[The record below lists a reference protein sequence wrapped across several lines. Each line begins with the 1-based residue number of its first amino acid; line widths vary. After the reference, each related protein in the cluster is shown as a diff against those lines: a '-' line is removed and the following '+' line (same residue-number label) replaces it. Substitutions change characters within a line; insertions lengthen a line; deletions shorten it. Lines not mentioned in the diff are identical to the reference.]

1 MILKRKLLESYK
13 LLIII
18 PLIITLL
25 SLGILVTHGLEESVD
40 LKGGSITE
48 LTLEKKMDQTELKT
62 FIQEKLKIK
71 EVNVISIKG
80 NDATVQ
86 MGSDIQV
93 DEFARALEGTAKIKS
108 YRSVGPI
115 LGKEAMNQIYWAVGF
130 AFLFMSIT
138 VLIVFRN
145 LVPSLAVILAAA
157 CDIIIALGGMSLF
170 KVPLSLASIGAI
182 LMLIGYSV
190 DTDILL
196 TTRVLKQRK
205 GKITEREIGAIKT
218 GLTMSASAIA
228 SMSALYLVT
237 VFLIPEAEVLSNIA
251 AVLIIGLSADILT
264 TWLMNLGI
272 LRWYLEAKS

>member
-1 MILKRKLLESYK
+1 MKIKLPESYK

-18 PLIITLL
+18 PLIITIS
-25 SLGILVTHGLEESVD
+25 SLGILLSHGLEESVD
-40 LKGGSITE
+40 LKGGSIAE
-48 LTLEKKMDQTELKT
+48 LTLEKRMDQTELKT
-62 FIQEKLKIK
+62 IIQEKLKIK
-71 EVNVISIKG
+71 DVNVVSMKG
-80 NDATVQ
+80 NEATVQ

-93 DEFARALEGTAKIKS
+93 DEFTRALEGTAKIKS

-115 LGKEAMNQIYWAVGF
+115 LGKEAMKQIYWAVGF

-138 VLIVFRN
+138 VLITFRN
-145 LVPSLAVILAAA
+145 LIPSLAVIMAAA
-157 CDIIIALGGMSLF
+157 SDIIIALGGMSLF
-170 KVPLSLASIGAI
+170 KIPLSLASIGAI

-196 TTRVLKQRK
+196 TTRLLKQRK
-205 GKITEREIGAIKT
+205 GKITERAIGAIKT
-218 GLTMSASAIA
+218 GLTMSGSAIA
-228 SMSALYLVT
+228 SMSALYIVT
-237 VFLIPEAEVLSNIA
+237 VFIIPEAEVLSNIA

>member
-1 MILKRKLLESYK
+1 MKRKLLESYK

-48 LTLEKKMDQTELKT
+48 LTLEKKMDQTELKA

-205 GKITEREIGAIKT
+205 GKITERAIGAIKT

>member
-1 MILKRKLLESYK
+1 MKFLESYK

-25 SLGILVTHGLEESVD
+25 SLGILLSHGLEESVD
-40 LKGGSITE
+40 LKGGSIAE
-48 LTLEKKMDQTELKT
+48 LTLEKKIDQIELKAL
-62 FIQEKLKIK
+62 IQEKLKIK
-71 EVNVISIKG
+71 DVNVISIKG

-93 DEFARALEGTAKIKS
+93 DEFARALKDTAKIKS
-108 YRSVGPI
+108 YKSVGPI
-115 LGKEAMNQIYWAVGF
+115 LGKEAMKQIYWAVGF

-145 LVPSLAVILAAA
+145 LVPSLAVIMAAA
-157 CDIIIALGGMSLF
+157 CDITIALGGMSLF
-170 KVPLSLASIGAI
+170 KIPLSLASIGAI

-205 GKITEREIGAIKT
+205 GKITDRAIGAMKT
-218 GLTMSASAIA
+218 GITMSGASIA
-228 SMSALYLVT
+228 SMSALYIVT
-237 VFLIPEAEVLSNIA
+237 VFIIPEAEVLSNIA
-251 AVLIIGLSADILT
+251 AVLIIGLSADIIT

-272 LRWYLEAKS
+272 LRWYLEARS

>member
-1 MILKRKLLESYK
+1 LKIKLPESYK

-18 PLIITLL
+18 PLIITIS
-25 SLGILVTHGLEESVD
+25 SLGILLSHGLEESVD
-40 LKGGSITE
+40 LKGGSIAE
-48 LTLEKKMDQTELKT
+48 LTLEKRMDQTELKT
-62 FIQEKLKIK
+62 IIQEKLKIK
-71 EVNVISIKG
+71 DVNVVSMKG
-80 NDATVQ
+80 NEATVQ

-93 DEFARALEGTAKIKS
+93 DEFTRALEGTAKVKS

-115 LGKEAMNQIYWAVGF
+115 LGKEAMKQIYWTVGF

-138 VLIVFRN
+138 VLITFRN
-145 LVPSLAVILAAA
+145 LIPSLAVIMAAA
-157 CDIIIALGGMSLF
+157 SDIIIALGGMSLF
-170 KVPLSLASIGAI
+170 KIPLSLASIGAI

-196 TTRVLKQRK
+196 TTRLLKQRK
-205 GKITEREIGAIKT
+205 GKITERAIGAIKT
-218 GLTMSASAIA
+218 GLTMSGSAIA
-228 SMSALYLVT
+228 SMSALYIVT
-237 VFLIPEAEVLSNIA
+237 VFIIPEAEVLSNIA

>member
-1 MILKRKLLESYK
+1 MKRKLLESYK

-18 PLIITLL
+18 PLIITLS
-25 SLGILVTHGLEESVD
+25 SLGILLTHGLEESVD
-40 LKGGSITE
+40 LKGGSIAE
-48 LTLEKKMDQTELKT
+48 LTLEKKMDQTELKA

-71 EVNVISIKG
+71 DVNVISIKG
-80 NDATVQ
+80 YDATVQ

-93 DEFARALEGTAKIKS
+93 DEFARALKGTAKIKS

-145 LVPSLAVILAAA
+145 LVPSLAVIMAAA

-205 GKITEREIGAIKT
+205 GKITERAIGAIKT
-218 GLTMSASAIA
+218 GLTMSAAAIA
-228 SMSALYLVT
+228 SMSALYIVT

-264 TWLMNLGI
+264 TWFMNLGI
-272 LRWYLEAKS
+272 LRWYLEARS

>member
-1 MILKRKLLESYK
+1 MKFLESYK
-13 LLIII
+13 LLVII

-25 SLGILVTHGLEESVD
+25 SLGILLSHGLEESVD
-40 LKGGSITE
+40 LKGGSIAE
-48 LTLEKKMDQTELKT
+48 LTLEKKMDQTELKAL
-62 FIQEKLKIK
+62 IQEKLKIK
-71 EVNVISIKG
+71 DVNVLSIKG

-93 DEFARALEGTAKIKS
+93 DEFARALKDTAKIKS
-108 YRSVGPI
+108 YKSVGPI
-115 LGKEAMNQIYWAVGF
+115 LGKEAMKQIYWAVGF

-145 LVPSLAVILAAA
+145 LVPSLAVIMAAA
-157 CDIIIALGGMSLF
+157 CDITIALGGMSLF
-170 KVPLSLASIGAI
+170 KIPLSLASIGAI

-205 GKITEREIGAIKT
+205 GKITDRAIGAMKT
-218 GLTMSASAIA
+218 GITMSGAAIA
-228 SMSALYLVT
+228 SMSALYIVT
-237 VFLIPEAEVLSNIA
+237 VFIIPEAEVLSNIA
-251 AVLIIGLSADILT
+251 AVLIIGLSADIIT

-272 LRWYLEAKS
+272 LRWYLEARS

>member
-1 MILKRKLLESYK
+1 MKTKLLKSYK

-18 PLIITLL
+18 PLIVTLL
-25 SLGILVTHGLEESVD
+25 SLGILLTHGLEESVD
-40 LKGGSITE
+40 LKGGSIAE
-48 LTLEKKMDQTELKT
+48 LTLEKKMDQTELKAL
-62 FIQEKLKIK
+62 IQEKLKIK
-71 EVNVISIKG
+71 DVNIISMKG

-93 DEFARALEGTAKIKS
+93 NEFANALKGTAKIKS

-145 LVPSLAVILAAA
+145 LIPSLAVITAAA
-157 CDIIIALGGMSLF
+157 SDIIIALGGMSLF

-196 TTRVLKQRK
+196 TTRILKQRK
-205 GKITEREIGAIKT
+205 GKITERAIGAMKT
-218 GLTMSASAIA
+218 GLTMSAAAIA
-228 SMSALYLVT
+228 SMSALYIVT
-237 VFLIPEAEVLSNIA
+237 VFIIPEAEVLSNIA
-251 AVLIIGLSADILT
+251 AVLIIGLSADIIT

-272 LRWYLEAKS
+272 LRWYLEARS

>member
-1 MILKRKLLESYK
+1 MKLLKSYK

-18 PLIITLL
+18 PLIVTLL
-25 SLGILVTHGLEESVD
+25 SLGILLTHGLEESVD
-40 LKGGSITE
+40 LKGGSIAE
-48 LTLEKKMDQTELKT
+48 LTLEKKMDQAELKAL
-62 FIQEKLKIK
+62 IQEKLKIK
-71 EVNVISIKG
+71 DVNIISMKG

-86 MGSDIQV
+86 MGSDVQV
-93 DEFARALEGTAKIKS
+93 NEFANALKGTAKIKS

-145 LVPSLAVILAAA
+145 LVPSLAVIMAAA
-157 CDIIIALGGMSLF
+157 SDIIIALGGMSLF

-196 TTRVLKQRK
+196 TTRILKQRK
-205 GKITEREIGAIKT
+205 GKITERAIGAMKT
-218 GLTMSASAIA
+218 GLTMSAAAIA
-228 SMSALYLVT
+228 SMSALYIVT
-237 VFLIPEAEVLSNIA
+237 VFIIPEAEVLSNIA
-251 AVLIIGLSADILT
+251 AVLIIGLSADIIT

-272 LRWYLEAKS
+272 LRWYLEARS

>member
-1 MILKRKLLESYK
+1 MKRKLLESYK

-48 LTLEKKMDQTELKT
+48 LTLEKKMDQTELKA

-71 EVNVISIKG
+71 DVNVISIKG

-205 GKITEREIGAIKT
+205 GKITERAIGAIKT

>member
-1 MILKRKLLESYK
+1 LKIKLPESYK

-18 PLIITLL
+18 PLIITIS
-25 SLGILVTHGLEESVD
+25 SLGILLSHGLEESVD
-40 LKGGSITE
+40 LKGGSIAE
-48 LTLEKKMDQTELKT
+48 LTLEKRMDQTELKT
-62 FIQEKLKIK
+62 IIQEKLKIK
-71 EVNVISIKG
+71 DVNVVSMKG
-80 NDATVQ
+80 NEATVQ

-93 DEFARALEGTAKIKS
+93 DEFTRALEGTAKVKS

-115 LGKEAMNQIYWAVGF
+115 LGKEAMKQIYWAVGF

-138 VLIVFRN
+138 VLITFRN
-145 LVPSLAVILAAA
+145 LIPSLAVIMAAA
-157 CDIIIALGGMSLF
+157 SDIIIALGGMSLF
-170 KVPLSLASIGAI
+170 KIPLSLASIGAI

-196 TTRVLKQRK
+196 TTRLLKQRK
-205 GKITEREIGAIKT
+205 GKITERAIGAIKT
-218 GLTMSASAIA
+218 GLTMSGSAIA
-228 SMSALYLVT
+228 SMSALYIVT
-237 VFLIPEAEVLSNIA
+237 VFIIPEAEVLSNIA

>member
-1 MILKRKLLESYK
+1 MKIKLPESYK

-18 PLIITLL
+18 PLIITIS
-25 SLGILVTHGLEESVD
+25 SLGILLSHGLEESVD
-40 LKGGSITE
+40 LKGGSIAE
-48 LTLEKKMDQTELKT
+48 LTLEKRMDQTELKT
-62 FIQEKLKIK
+62 IIQEKLKIK
-71 EVNVISIKG
+71 DVNVVSMKG
-80 NDATVQ
+80 NEATVQ

-93 DEFARALEGTAKIKS
+93 DEFTRALEGTAKVKS

-115 LGKEAMNQIYWAVGF
+115 LGKEAMKQIYWAVGF

-138 VLIVFRN
+138 VLITFRN
-145 LVPSLAVILAAA
+145 LIPSLAIIMAAA
-157 CDIIIALGGMSLF
+157 SDIIIALGGMSLF
-170 KVPLSLASIGAI
+170 KIPLSLASIGAI

-196 TTRVLKQRK
+196 TTRLLKQRK
-205 GKITEREIGAIKT
+205 GKITERAIGAIKT
-218 GLTMSASAIA
+218 GLTMSGSAIA
-228 SMSALYLVT
+228 SMSALYIVT
-237 VFLIPEAEVLSNIA
+237 VFIIPEAEVLSNIA

>member
-1 MILKRKLLESYK
+1 MKLKIKLPESYK

-18 PLIITLL
+18 PLIITIS
-25 SLGILVTHGLEESVD
+25 SLGILLSHGLEESVD
-40 LKGGSITE
+40 LKGGSIAE
-48 LTLEKKMDQTELKT
+48 LTLEKRMDQTELKT
-62 FIQEKLKIK
+62 IIQEKLKIK
-71 EVNVISIKG
+71 DVNVVSMKG
-80 NDATVQ
+80 NEATVQ

-93 DEFARALEGTAKIKS
+93 DEFTRALEGTAKIKS

-115 LGKEAMNQIYWAVGF
+115 LGKEAMKQIYWAVGF

-138 VLIVFRN
+138 VLITFRN
-145 LVPSLAVILAAA
+145 LIPSLAVIMAAA
-157 CDIIIALGGMSLF
+157 SDIIIALGGMSLF
-170 KVPLSLASIGAI
+170 KIPLSLASIGAI

-196 TTRVLKQRK
+196 TTRLLKQRK
-205 GKITEREIGAIKT
+205 GKITERAIGAIKT
-218 GLTMSASAIA
+218 GLTMSGSAIA
-228 SMSALYLVT
+228 SMSALYIVT
-237 VFLIPEAEVLSNIA
+237 VFIIPEAEVLSNIA

>member
-1 MILKRKLLESYK
+1 MKRKLLESYK

-196 TTRVLKQRK
+196 TIRVLKQRK
-205 GKITEREIGAIKT
+205 GKITERAIGAIKT

>member
-1 MILKRKLLESYK
+1 MKRKLLESYK

>member
-1 MILKRKLLESYK
+1 MKIKLPESYK

-18 PLIITLL
+18 PLIITIS
-25 SLGILVTHGLEESVD
+25 SLGILLSHGLEESVD
-40 LKGGSITE
+40 LKGGSIAE
-48 LTLEKKMDQTELKT
+48 LTLEKRMDQTELKT
-62 FIQEKLKIK
+62 IIQEKLKIK
-71 EVNVISIKG
+71 DVNVVSMKG
-80 NDATVQ
+80 NEATVQ

-93 DEFARALEGTAKIKS
+93 DEFTRALEGTAKVKS

-115 LGKEAMNQIYWAVGF
+115 LGKEAMKQIYWTVGF

-138 VLIVFRN
+138 VLITFRN
-145 LVPSLAVILAAA
+145 LIPSLAVIMAAA
-157 CDIIIALGGMSLF
+157 SDIIIALGGMSLF
-170 KVPLSLASIGAI
+170 KIPLSLASIGAI

-196 TTRVLKQRK
+196 TTRLLKQRK
-205 GKITEREIGAIKT
+205 GKITERAIGAIKT
-218 GLTMSASAIA
+218 GLTMSGSAIA
-228 SMSALYLVT
+228 SMSALYIVT
-237 VFLIPEAEVLSNIA
+237 VFIIPEAEVLSNIA

>member
-1 MILKRKLLESYK
+1 MKIKLPESYK

-18 PLIITLL
+18 PLIITIS
-25 SLGILVTHGLEESVD
+25 SLGILLSHGLEESVD
-40 LKGGSITE
+40 LKGGSIAE
-48 LTLEKKMDQTELKT
+48 LTLEKRMDQTELKT
-62 FIQEKLKIK
+62 IIQEKLKIK
-71 EVNVISIKG
+71 DVNVVSMKG
-80 NDATVQ
+80 NEATVQ

-93 DEFARALEGTAKIKS
+93 DEFTRALEGTAKVKS

-115 LGKEAMNQIYWAVGF
+115 LGKEAMKQIYWAVGF

-138 VLIVFRN
+138 VLITFRN
-145 LVPSLAVILAAA
+145 LIPSLAVIMVAAS
-157 CDIIIALGGMSLF
+157 DIIIALGGMSLF
-170 KVPLSLASIGAI
+170 KIPLSLASIGAI

-196 TTRVLKQRK
+196 TTRLLKQRK
-205 GKITEREIGAIKT
+205 GKITERAIGAIKT
-218 GLTMSASAIA
+218 GLTMSGSAIA
-228 SMSALYLVT
+228 SMSALYIVT
-237 VFLIPEAEVLSNIA
+237 VFIIPEAEVLSNIA

>member
-1 MILKRKLLESYK
+1 MKIKLPESYK

-18 PLIITLL
+18 PLIITIS
-25 SLGILVTHGLEESVD
+25 SLGILLSHGLEESVD
-40 LKGGSITE
+40 LKGGSIAE
-48 LTLEKKMDQTELKT
+48 LTLEKRMDQTELKT
-62 FIQEKLKIK
+62 IIQEKLKIK
-71 EVNVISIKG
+71 DVNVVSMKG
-80 NDATVQ
+80 NEATVQ

-93 DEFARALEGTAKIKS
+93 DEFTRALEGTAKVKS

-115 LGKEAMNQIYWAVGF
+115 LGKEAMKQIYWTVGF

-138 VLIVFRN
+138 VLITFRN
-145 LVPSLAVILAAA
+145 LIPSLAVIMTAAS
-157 CDIIIALGGMSLF
+157 DIIIALGGMSLF
-170 KVPLSLASIGAI
+170 KIPLSLASIGAI

-196 TTRVLKQRK
+196 TTRLLKQRK
-205 GKITEREIGAIKT
+205 GKITERAIGAIKT
-218 GLTMSASAIA
+218 GLTMSGSAIA
-228 SMSALYLVT
+228 SMSALYIVT
-237 VFLIPEAEVLSNIA
+237 VFIIPEAEVLSNIA

>member
-1 MILKRKLLESYK
+1 MKIKLPESYK

-18 PLIITLL
+18 PLIITIS
-25 SLGILVTHGLEESVD
+25 SLGILLSHGLEESVD
-40 LKGGSITE
+40 LKGGSIAE
-48 LTLEKKMDQTELKT
+48 LTLEKRMDQTELKT
-62 FIQEKLKIK
+62 IIQEKLKIK
-71 EVNVISIKG
+71 DVNVVSMKG
-80 NDATVQ
+80 NEATVQ

-93 DEFARALEGTAKIKS
+93 DEFTRALEGTAKVKS

-115 LGKEAMNQIYWAVGF
+115 LGKEAMKQIYWTVGF

-138 VLIVFRN
+138 VLITFRN
-145 LVPSLAVILAAA
+145 LIPSLAVIMAAA
-157 CDIIIALGGMSLF
+157 SDIIIALGGMSLF
-170 KVPLSLASIGAI
+170 KIPLSLASIGAI

-196 TTRVLKQRK
+196 TTRLLKQRK
-205 GKITEREIGAIKT
+205 GKITERAIGAIKT
-218 GLTMSASAIA
+218 GLTMSGSAIA
-228 SMSALYLVT
+228 SMSALYIVT
-237 VFLIPEAEVLSNIA
+237 LFIIPESEVLSNIA

>member
-1 MILKRKLLESYK
+1 MKTKFLKSYK
-13 LLIII
+13 VLIII
-18 PLIITLL
+18 PLIVTLL
-25 SLGILVTHGLEESVD
+25 SLGILLTHGLEESVD
-40 LKGGSITE
+40 LKGGSIAE
-48 LTLEKKMDQTELKT
+48 LTLEKKMDQTELKAL
-62 FIQEKLKIK
+62 IQEKLKIK
-71 EVNVISIKG
+71 DVNIISMKG

-86 MGSDIQV
+86 MGSDVQV
-93 DEFARALEGTAKIKS
+93 NEFANALKGTAKIKN

-145 LVPSLAVILAAA
+145 LVPSLAVIMAAA

-205 GKITEREIGAIKT
+205 GKITERAMGAMKT
-218 GLTMSASAIA
+218 GLTMSAAAIA
-228 SMSALYLVT
+228 SMGALYIVT
-237 VFLIPEAEVLSNIA
+237 VFIIPEAEVLSNIA
-251 AVLIIGLSADILT
+251 AVLIIGLSADIIT

-272 LRWYLEAKS
+272 LRWYLEARS

>member
-1 MILKRKLLESYK
+1 MKLLKSYK

-18 PLIITLL
+18 PLIVTLL
-25 SLGILVTHGLEESVD
+25 SLGILLTHGLDESVD
-40 LKGGSITE
+40 LKGGSIAE
-48 LTLEKKMDQTELKT
+48 LTLEKKMDQAELKAL
-62 FIQEKLKIK
+62 IQEKLKIK
-71 EVNVISIKG
+71 DVNIISMKG

-86 MGSDIQV
+86 MGSDVQV
-93 DEFARALEGTAKIKS
+93 NEFANALKGTAKIKS

-145 LVPSLAVILAAA
+145 LVPSLAVIMAAA
-157 CDIIIALGGMSLF
+157 SDIIIALGGMSLF

-196 TTRVLKQRK
+196 TTRILKQRK
-205 GKITEREIGAIKT
+205 GKITERAIGAMKT
-218 GLTMSASAIA
+218 GLTMSAAAIA
-228 SMSALYLVT
+228 SMSALYIVT
-237 VFLIPEAEVLSNIA
+237 VFIIPEAEVLSNIA
-251 AVLIIGLSADILT
+251 AVLIIGLSADIIT

-272 LRWYLEAKS
+272 LRWYLEARS

>member
-1 MILKRKLLESYK
+1 MKFLESYK

-25 SLGILVTHGLEESVD
+25 SLGILLSHGLEESVD
-40 LKGGSITE
+40 LKGGSIAE
-48 LTLEKKMDQTELKT
+48 LTLEKKIDQIELKAL
-62 FIQEKLKIK
+62 IQEKLKIK
-71 EVNVISIKG
+71 DVNVISIKG

-93 DEFARALEGTAKIKS
+93 DEFARALKDTAKIKS
-108 YRSVGPI
+108 YKSVGPI
-115 LGKEAMNQIYWAVGF
+115 LGKETMKQIYWAVGF

-145 LVPSLAVILAAA
+145 LVPSLAVIMAAA
-157 CDIIIALGGMSLF
+157 CDITIALGGMSLF
-170 KVPLSLASIGAI
+170 KIPLSLASIGAI

-205 GKITEREIGAIKT
+205 GKITDRAIGAMKT
-218 GLTMSASAIA
+218 GITMSGASIA
-228 SMSALYLVT
+228 SMSALYIVT
-237 VFLIPEAEVLSNIA
+237 VFIIPEAEVLSNIA
-251 AVLIIGLSADILT
+251 AVLIIGLSADIIT

-272 LRWYLEAKS
+272 LRWYLEARS

>member
-18 PLIITLL
+18 PLIITLS
-25 SLGILVTHGLEESVD
+25 SLGILLTHGLEESVD
-40 LKGGSITE
+40 LKGGSIAE
-48 LTLEKKMDQTELKT
+48 LTLEKKMDQTELKA

-71 EVNVISIKG
+71 DVNVISIKG
-80 NDATVQ
+80 YDATVQ

-93 DEFARALEGTAKIKS
+93 DEFARALKGTAKIKS

-145 LVPSLAVILAAA
+145 LVPSLAVIMAAA

-205 GKITEREIGAIKT
+205 GKITERAIGAIKT
-218 GLTMSASAIA
+218 GLTMSAAAIA
-228 SMSALYLVT
+228 SMSALYIVT

-264 TWLMNLGI
+264 TWFMNLGI
-272 LRWYLEAKS
+272 LRWYLEARS

>member
-1 MILKRKLLESYK
+1 MKRKLLESYK

-138 VLIVFRN
+138 VLIVFRK

>member
-48 LTLEKKMDQTELKT
+48 LTLEKKMDQTELKA

-205 GKITEREIGAIKT
+205 GKITERAIGAIKT

>member
-1 MILKRKLLESYK
+1 MKRKLLESYK

-48 LTLEKKMDQTELKT
+48 LTLEKKMDQTELKA

-138 VLIVFRN
+138 VLIVFRK

>member
-1 MILKRKLLESYK
+1 MKIKLPESYK

-18 PLIITLL
+18 PLIITIS
-25 SLGILVTHGLEESVD
+25 SLGILLSHGLEESVD
-40 LKGGSITE
+40 LKGGSIAE
-48 LTLEKKMDQTELKT
+48 LTLEKRMDQTELKT
-62 FIQEKLKIK
+62 IIQEKLKIK
-71 EVNVISIKG
+71 DVNVVSMKG
-80 NDATVQ
+80 NEATVQ

-93 DEFARALEGTAKIKS
+93 DEFTRALEGTAKVKS

-115 LGKEAMNQIYWAVGF
+115 LGKEAMKQIYWTVGF

-138 VLIVFRN
+138 VLITFRN
-145 LVPSLAVILAAA
+145 LIPSLAVIMVAAS
-157 CDIIIALGGMSLF
+157 DIIIALGGMSLF
-170 KVPLSLASIGAI
+170 KIPLSLASIGAI

-196 TTRVLKQRK
+196 TTRLLKQRK
-205 GKITEREIGAIKT
+205 GKITERAIGAIKT
-218 GLTMSASAIA
+218 GLTMSGSAIA
-228 SMSALYLVT
+228 SMSALYIVT
-237 VFLIPEAEVLSNIA
+237 VFIIPEAEVLSNIA

>member
-1 MILKRKLLESYK
+1 MKIKLPESYK

-18 PLIITLL
+18 PLIITIS
-25 SLGILVTHGLEESVD
+25 SLGILLSHGLEESVD
-40 LKGGSITE
+40 LKGGSIAE
-48 LTLEKKMDQTELKT
+48 LTLEKRMDQTELKT
-62 FIQEKLKIK
+62 IIQEKLKIK
-71 EVNVISIKG
+71 DVNVVSMKG
-80 NDATVQ
+80 NEATVQ

-93 DEFARALEGTAKIKS
+93 DEFTRALEGTAKVKS

-115 LGKEAMNQIYWAVGF
+115 LGKEAMKQIYWAVGF

-138 VLIVFRN
+138 VLITFRN
-145 LVPSLAVILAAA
+145 LIPSLAVIMAAA
-157 CDIIIALGGMSLF
+157 SDIIIALGGMSLF
-170 KVPLSLASIGAI
+170 KIPLSLASIGAI

-196 TTRVLKQRK
+196 TTRLLKQRK
-205 GKITEREIGAIKT
+205 GKITERAIGAIKT
-218 GLTMSASAIA
+218 GLTMSGSAIA
-228 SMSALYLVT
+228 SMSALYIVT
-237 VFLIPEAEVLSNIA
+237 VFIIPEAEVLSNIA

>member
-205 GKITEREIGAIKT
+205 GKITERAIGAIKT

>member
-1 MILKRKLLESYK
+1 LKIKLPESYK

-18 PLIITLL
+18 PLIITIS
-25 SLGILVTHGLEESVD
+25 SLGILLSHGLEESVD
-40 LKGGSITE
+40 LKGGSIAE
-48 LTLEKKMDQTELKT
+48 LTLEKRMDQTELKT
-62 FIQEKLKIK
+62 IIQEKLKIK
-71 EVNVISIKG
+71 DVNVVSMKG
-80 NDATVQ
+80 NEATVQ

-93 DEFARALEGTAKIKS
+93 DEFTRALEGTAKVKS

-115 LGKEAMNQIYWAVGF
+115 LGKEAMKQIYWAVGF

-138 VLIVFRN
+138 VLITFRN
-145 LVPSLAVILAAA
+145 LIPSLAVIMVAAS
-157 CDIIIALGGMSLF
+157 DIIIALGGMSLF
-170 KVPLSLASIGAI
+170 KIPLSLASIGAI

-196 TTRVLKQRK
+196 TTRLLKQRK
-205 GKITEREIGAIKT
+205 GKITERAIGAIKT
-218 GLTMSASAIA
+218 GLTMSGSAIA
-228 SMSALYLVT
+228 SMSALYIVT
-237 VFLIPEAEVLSNIA
+237 VFIIPEAEVLSNIA